1 VLGGTEHNT
10 LELASMTPE
19 CKGRVPVSERV
30 AELFWEGACVVAA
43 HQYLSAREQ
52 TGYVDAQGYLNSG
65 FVTQDQRIAA
75 LARLGSMVIEAFR
88 RPDGDRSAV
97 MEPTSTTT
105 SARTRQS

>member
-1 VLGGTEHNT
+1 
-10 LELASMTPE
+10 
-19 CKGRVPVSERV
+19 
-30 AELFWEGACVVAA
+30 VAA